1 VLECDWASPQ
11 SNLYVS
17 DQANLGGFNSS
28 TNCTN
33 NFNNLQCITSPPI
46 PQNDPGQG
54 YWASPAY
61 WHYKDQNSADH
72 YMLYY
77 SVTSQDPTVAPKT
90 LNAYQLN
97 ASGSSLPIPSQY
109 ASTSIQFCPYSPT
122 PSLSSSG
129 AGYLSGIVW
138 TIEHQN
144 NDNPHDCATNGEIMH
159 AALHAF
165 NASNVGAA
173 ELYNSRGVHSTN
185 IGGPTPFSTPTIFK
199 GQVYMGTKTEVDVFG
214 LCSTN
219 GHSGCLQ

>member
-1 VLECDWASPQ
+1 MRRTPAEEHRARGVRSTGRAQRGSGPTSALLLAVAFA
-11 SNLYVS
+11 LT
-17 DQANLGGFNSS
+17 LGAG
-28 TNCTN
+28 
-33 NFNNLQCITSPPI
+33 
-46 PQNDPGQG
+46 D
-54 YWASPAY
+54 
-61 WHYKDQNSADH
+61 
-72 YMLYY
+72 
-77 SVTSQDPTVAPKT
+77 V
-90 LNAYQLN
+90 
-97 ASGSSLPIPSQY
+97 GSSLPIPSQY